1 MCDTCN
7 WLINDDEHMFRRMWA
22 ADPWRLIA
30 YGRKTCFETS
40 RDRGGAFGEDPNMF
54 FDKIV
59 NGLICKENWFALA
72 PPRLTPV
79 AARCG

>member
-1 MCDTCN
+1 MTSTCSGGCGPR
-7 WLINDDEHMFRRMWA
+7 IQR
-22 ADPWRLIA
+22 RLIA